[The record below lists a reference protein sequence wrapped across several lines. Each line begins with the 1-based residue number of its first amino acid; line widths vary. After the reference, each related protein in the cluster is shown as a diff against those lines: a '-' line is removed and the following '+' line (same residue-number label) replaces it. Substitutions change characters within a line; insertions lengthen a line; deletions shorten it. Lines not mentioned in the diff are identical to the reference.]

1 MPNQSLTS
9 QFPTHPNRE
18 FFTAYQGIKSADQ
31 GNFRPDQ
38 GKGPLARVLGRSRAK
53 RPVAAAPAARL
64 SCGGLRQMGPQL
76 RFCRA
81 HHRAGALGARSD
93 ALAKDEDLAG
103 IGVRRHRPGCTAV
116 ECRRPGRPGGN
127 PRARPGIRARPR
139 PRSPRSDVGLS
150 SAARAVRAK
159 GPPRGPQPG
168 DLRTLRR
175 CGSGTLSF
183 VADSP

>member
-1 MPNQSLTS
+1 
-9 QFPTHPNRE
+9 
-18 FFTAYQGIKSADQ
+18 
-31 GNFRPDQ
+31 
-38 GKGPLARVLGRSRAK
+38 
-53 RPVAAAPAARL
+53 
-64 SCGGLRQMGPQL
+64 MGPQL

-116 ECRRPGRPGGN
+116 DAVDPEDQAVIL
-127 PRARPGIRARPR
+127 RARPGIRARPR

-175 CGSGTLSF
+175 CGSSTLSF